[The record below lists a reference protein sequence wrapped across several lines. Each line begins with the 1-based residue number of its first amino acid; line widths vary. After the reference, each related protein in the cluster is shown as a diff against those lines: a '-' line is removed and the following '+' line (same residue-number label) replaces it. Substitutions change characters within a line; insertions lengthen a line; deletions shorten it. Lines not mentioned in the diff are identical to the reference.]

1 MFFVNQVLLY
11 LMGNVQQVVQAWR
24 RRQYFYAS
32 ASVFSDVTKELKE
45 WLEPEKDDGEVDMM
59 EKRIRQKALFKVK
72 DFDGMYRLVSNAIVE
87 FVGKKTSPFP
97 RALLSQSH
105 FLNFPAWK
113 RGIIYINLTRYVTG
127 IPANRHWHKYGYENY
142 KSNIRMM
149 DAYCRLDLTILKS
162 GNLFRAMPEN
172 IEMKTPDKRTRK
184 KRTRDSFE
192 LSSPEMKPKARKIVC
207 LLSSSD
213 SE

>member
-1 MFFVNQVLLY
+1 MTFGGIIDFDCFLFHSVHFIFKSLY
-11 LMGNVQQVVQAWR
+11 LECVTIWLNLNETKKISLNMKICGEWNR
-24 RRQYFYAS
+24 LTSCLAS
-32 ASVFSDVTKELKE
+32 SRSFSAFSARSVSWVTC
-45 WLEPEKDDGEVDMM
+45 DG
-59 EKRIRQKALFKVK
+59 RLKVK
-72 DFDGMYRLVSNAIVE
+72 MTNHKIYSWNRPTSCSILVL
-87 FVGKKTSPFP
+87 F
-97 RALLSQSH
+97 LL
-105 FLNFPAWK
+105 
-113 RGIIYINLTRYVTG
+113 
-127 IPANRHWHKYGYENY
+127 IPSFSCVKYGYENY

-213 SE
+213 SEWILWLHKLFLG